1 MATDTKDCG
10 RQWVLS
16 SVTRIDHTM
25 LQDGAVAVSELPPDA
40 VVVGGQ
46 LIVQTAFSGGTLAV
60 GDADTAGRYASGV
73 TAGVA
78 KTDLSVTGYQTDAT
92 EEILVTP
99 SGTPTSGEALLIIEY
114 VREGRSNE
122 NQG

>member
-1 MATDTKDCG
+1 MVSEVKDCG
-10 RQWVLS
+10 RQWVLA

-46 LIVQTAFSGGTLAV
+46 LIVQTAFSGGTLDV
-60 GDADTAGRYASGV
+60 GDADTADRYADGV
-73 TAGVA
+73 AASVA
-78 KTDLSVTGYQTDAT
+78 KTDLSVTGHQSAGT

-99 SGTPTSGEALLIIEY
+99 SAAPTSGEALLIIEY